1 MSDSLEDRLSK
12 QKNAG
17 DAKRQA
23 YLVAM
28 QQRAAKTEAD
38 NFAKRVPRATEYFVG
53 LRKEIARKI
62 GADEDLEPFALP
74 PEFDGTKVAE
84 RDLRRD
90 DDAAHP
96 VWLEFEKWGRDNG
109 LLILISEATP
119 ATITVTVG

>member
-12 QKNAG
+12 QKSAG
-17 DAKRQA
+17 EAKRQA

-28 QQRAAKTEAD
+28 QQRAAKIDAD
-38 NFAKRVPRATEYFVG
+38 NFAKRVPRATEYFIG

-62 GADEDLEPFALP
+62 GADEDLAPFLVP
-74 PEFDGTKVAE
+74 PEFDGTKVPE
-84 RDLRRD
+84 RDFRLP

-96 VWLEFEKWGRDNG
+96 VWLEFEKWGKDNG
-109 LLILISEATP
+109 LLILMSSETP

>member
-23 YLVAM
+23 YLAAM
-28 QQRAAKTEAD
+28 QQRAAKIEAD

-62 GADEDLEPFALP
+62 GGDEDLDPFTLP
-74 PEFDGTKVAE
+74 PEFDGTKMAE

-96 VWLEFEKWGRDNG
+96 VWLEFKKWGTDNG
-109 LLILISEATP
+109 LLILLSEATP

>member
-17 DAKRQA
+17 EAKQQA
-23 YLVAM
+23 YLAAM
-28 QQRAAKTEAD
+28 QQRAAKIDAD
-38 NFAKRVPRATEYFVG
+38 NFAKRVPRATEYFIG

-62 GADEDLEPFALP
+62 GADEDLAPFAVP
-74 PEFDGTKVAE
+74 PEFDGAKVPE
-84 RDLRRD
+84 RDFRLP

-96 VWLEFEKWGRDNG
+96 VWLEFEKWGKDNG
-109 LLILISEATP
+109 LLILMSSETP